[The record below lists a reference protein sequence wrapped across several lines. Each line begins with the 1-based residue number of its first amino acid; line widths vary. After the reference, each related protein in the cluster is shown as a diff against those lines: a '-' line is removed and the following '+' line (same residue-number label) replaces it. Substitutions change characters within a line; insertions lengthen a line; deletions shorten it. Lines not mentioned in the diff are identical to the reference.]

1 MGMPLKSREGKACSL
16 DSIACYIGRSAMQTA
31 TITEPAVKEVSYLD
45 PTGHVHTEIR
55 RLTPRLGDIKG
66 TVAGIMDN
74 GNDTSRFFFLSL
86 AETLEKDHGVTK
98 VIMKSKPAASKAA
111 TDGMLDDMAKEA
123 DFVVAGVAL

>member
-1 MGMPLKSREGKACSL
+1 
-16 DSIACYIGRSAMQTA
+16 MQTA
-31 TITEPAVKEVSYLD
+31 TITGPAVKEVSYLD

-55 RLTPRLGDIKG
+55 RLAPRLGDIKG

-86 AETLEKDHGVTK
+86 ADTLEKDHGVTK

-111 TDGMLDDMAKEA
+111 TDEMLDDMAKEA
-123 DFVVAGVAL
+123 DFVIAGVAL

>member
-1 MGMPLKSREGKACSL
+1 MLLKSSAGKACSP
-16 DSIACYIGRSAMQTA
+16 DSKACDWKVSDAKA
-31 TITEPAVKEVSYLD
+31 TIIEPAVKDVSYLD

-98 VIMKSKPAASKAA
+98 VIMRSKPAASKGA
-111 TDGMLDDMAKEA
+111 TDEMLDDMAKEA
-123 DFVVAGVAL
+123 DFMVAGVAL

>member
-1 MGMPLKSREGKACSL
+1 MH
-16 DSIACYIGRSAMQTA
+16 TA
-31 TITEPAVKEVSYLD
+31 TVTESSVKEVSYLD
-45 PTGHVHTEIR
+45 PTGHVHTEFR
-55 RLTPRLGDIKG
+55 RLAPRLGDIKG

-111 TDGMLDDMAKEA
+111 TDEMLDDMAKEA